1 MTLGEEA
8 VAKYEIQGEDSPGF
22 RPYLGKNFSDAG
34 GIVPCASCGNLS
46 RTF

>member
-34 GIVPCASCGNLS
+34 DAHGTVP
-46 RTF
+46 RIR